1 LSAIELPAGVPG
13 PGPAP
18 GAPALTERAQR
29 RAGRRW
35 YRQPALMAGIG
46 ILVVVVGMAVAAP
59 LLTSYS
65 PISQN
70 LNASLLPP
78 GGHHL
83 LGTDQLGRDTFTRL
97 LYGLRLDL
105 QIAFIAVLFP
115 FVLGTVLG
123 SLAGYF
129 GGWVDVIIMRLADIV
144 VAFPFYVLVIAMV
157 FVLGP
162 GKSSIYIAITA
173 VGWVAYARIIRGEIL
188 VAKRQDYVTAARSG
202 GLSNLRIMGRHLLPN
217 VITQAFIYAMSDIVQ
232 DILAIVT
239 LGYLGLG
246 IPPPTADLGSMIN
259 DGQNFLSTHWQLTT
273 IPGLAVVVVGL
284 GLSLTGD
291 GLADLLRP
299 GQ

>member
-1 LSAIELPAGVPG
+1 MSAIEVPSVPPG
-13 PGPAP
+13 PEPASEP
-18 GAPALTERAQR
+18 VLVLRAE
-29 RAGRRW
+29 GRQASRW
-35 YRQPALMAGIG
+35 YRQPALVAGLA
-46 ILVVVVGMAVAAP
+46 ILVVVVGLALAAP
-59 LLTSYS
+59 LVTSYS
-65 PISQN
+65 PIAQN
-70 LNASLLPP
+70 LNDSLLGPSSR
-78 GGHHL
+78 HL

-105 QIAFIAVLFP
+105 RIAFIAVLLP
-115 FVLGTVLG
+115 FLLGIVLG
-123 SLAGYF
+123 SLAGYY
-129 GGWVDVIIMRLADIV
+129 GGWVDSVIMRLVDIV
-144 VAFPFYVLVIAMV
+144 VAFPFYVLIIALV

-162 GKSSIYIAITA
+162 GERSIYIAITL

-188 VAKRQDYVTAARSG
+188 VAKRQDYITAARSG
-202 GLSNLRIMGRHLLPN
+202 GLSNMRIMRRHLLPN
-217 VITQAFIYAMSDIVQ
+217 VISQGFIYGMSDIVQ

-273 IPGLAVVVVGL
+273 IPGLAVVLVGL
-284 GLSLTGD
+284 GLSLVGD

>member
-1 LSAIELPAGVPG
+1 MSAIEIPPG
-13 PGPAP
+13 PPGPE
-18 GAPALTERAQR
+18 PASEPVLVLRAE
-29 RAGRRW
+29 GRPASRW
-35 YRQPALMAGIG
+35 YRQPALVAGLA
-46 ILVVVVGMAVAAP
+46 ILAVVVGLALAAP
-59 LLTSYS
+59 LITSYN
-65 PISQN
+65 PIAQD

-78 GGHHL
+78 SAHHL

-105 QIAFIAVLFP
+105 RIGFIAVLLP
-115 FVLGTVLG
+115 FVLGIVLG

-129 GGWVDVIIMRLADIV
+129 GGWADTTIMRLVDIM
-144 VAFPFYVLVIAMV
+144 VAFPFYVLVIALV

-162 GKSSIYIAITA
+162 GERSIYLAITL

-202 GLSNLRIMGRHLLPN
+202 GLSNVRIMRRHLLPN
-217 VITQAFIYAMSDIVQ
+217 VITQAFIYGMSDIVQ
-232 DILAIVT
+232 DILFIVT
-239 LGYLGLG
+239 LGFFGLG

-273 IPGLAVVVVGL
+273 IPGLAVVIVGL

>member
-1 LSAIELPAGVPG
+1 MTTTIAVA
-13 PGPAP
+13 A
-18 GAPALTERAQR
+18 TERAQR

-35 YRQPALMAGIG
+35 YRQPALMAGIV

-59 LLTSYS
+59 LITSYN
-65 PISQN
+65 PNTQD
-70 LNASLLPP
+70 LNASLLGPS
-78 GGHHL
+78 GDHL

-105 QIAFIAVLFP
+105 RIAFIAVLFP

-123 SLAGYF
+123 MVAGYF
-129 GGWVDVIIMRLADIV
+129 GGGVDAVIMRLVDIV
-144 VAFPFYVLVIAMV
+144 VAFPFYVLVIALV

-162 GKSSIYIAITA
+162 GERSIYIAITA

-202 GLSNLRIMGRHLLPN
+202 GLSNLRIMRRHLLPN

-273 IPGLAVVVVGL
+273 IPGVAVVIVGL
-284 GLSLTGD
+284 GLSLVGD

-299 GQ
+299 GR

>member
-1 LSAIELPAGVPG
+1 MTTIAVADADASTA
-13 PGPAP
+13 
-18 GAPALTERAQR
+18 RAQR
-29 RAGRRW
+29 RASRRW
-35 YRQPALMAGIG
+35 YRQPALMAGIV
-46 ILVVVVGMAVAAP
+46 ILVILVGMALAAP
-59 LLTSYS
+59 LITSYN
-65 PISQN
+65 PNAQN
-70 LNASLLPP
+70 LTDSLLGP
-78 GGHHL
+78 GGKHL

-105 QIAFIAVLFP
+105 RIAFIAVLLP

-123 SLAGYF
+123 TLAGYF
-129 GGWVDVIIMRLADIV
+129 GGWVDTTIMRLVDIV
-144 VAFPFYVLVIAMV
+144 LAFPFYVLIIALV

-162 GKSSIYIAITA
+162 GERSIYIAITA
-173 VGWVAYARIIRGEIL
+173 VGWVSYARIIRGEIL

-202 GLSNLRIMGRHLLPN
+202 GLSNLRIMSRHLLPN

-239 LGYLGLG
+239 LGYFGLG

-273 IPGLAVVVVGL
+273 IPGLVVVAVGL
-284 GLSLTGD
+284 GLSLVGD

-299 GQ
+299 GR

>member
-1 LSAIELPAGVPG
+1 MSAIEIPPVPPG
-13 PGPAP
+13 PEPASEP
-18 GAPALTERAQR
+18 VLVVRAEG
-29 RAGRRW
+29 RAASRW
-35 YRQPALMAGIG
+35 YRQPALVAGLA
-46 ILVVVVGMAVAAP
+46 ILAVVVGLALAAP
-59 LLTSYS
+59 LITSYN
-65 PISQN
+65 PIAQN
-70 LNASLLPP
+70 LNASLLGPSRQ
-78 GGHHL
+78 HL

-97 LYGLRLDL
+97 LYGTRLDL
-105 QIAFIAVLFP
+105 RIAFIAVLLP
-115 FVLGTVLG
+115 FLLGTVLG

-129 GGWVDVIIMRLADIV
+129 GGWVDTTIMRLVDIV
-144 VAFPFYVLVIAMV
+144 VAFPFYVLIIALV

-162 GKSSIYIAITA
+162 GERSIYLAITL
-173 VGWVAYARIIRGEIL
+173 VGWVSYARIIRGEIL

-202 GLSNLRIMGRHLLPN
+202 GLSNVRIMRRHLLPN
-217 VITQAFIYAMSDIVQ
+217 VISQAYIYAMSDIVQ

-273 IPGLAVVVVGL
+273 IPGLVVVIVGL

>member
-1 LSAIELPAGVPG
+1 VSAIEVPPVPPG
-13 PGPAP
+13 PEPASEP
-18 GAPALTERAQR
+18 VLVLRAE
-29 RAGRRW
+29 GRQASRW
-35 YRQPALMAGIG
+35 YRQPALVAGLA
-46 ILVVVVGMAVAAP
+46 ILVVVVGLALAAP
-59 LLTSYS
+59 LVTSYS
-65 PISQN
+65 PIAQN
-70 LNASLLPP
+70 LNDSLLGPSSR
-78 GGHHL
+78 HL

-105 QIAFIAVLFP
+105 RIAFIAVLLP
-115 FVLGTVLG
+115 FLLGVVLG

-129 GGWVDVIIMRLADIV
+129 GGWVDSVIMRLVDIV
-144 VAFPFYVLVIAMV
+144 VAFPFYVLIIALV

-162 GKSSIYIAITA
+162 GERSIYIAITL

-188 VAKRQDYVTAARSG
+188 VAKRQDYITAARSG
-202 GLSNLRIMGRHLLPN
+202 GLSNVRIMRRHLLPN
-217 VITQAFIYAMSDIVQ
+217 VISQGFIYGMSDIVQ

-273 IPGLAVVVVGL
+273 IPGLAVVIVGL
-284 GLSLTGD
+284 GLSLVGD
-291 GLADLLRP
+291 GLADLMRP